1 MPAYHPNTIHICS
14 HHVLFG
20 LLLPTN
26 FKPWRQF
33 TLACAMVKNTVEI
46 GSYRLQ
52 GHCEVTWGRQE
63 GLPPQW
69 SLLVCNSISNKHGG
83 FIGKSS
89 INGKNSRKRSENKGT
104 HTHTLWMEVYGSENH
119 RTDGNYKWIH
129 HIPRPQTWLGNRW
142 TQWFIME
149 IICNQHIIFIRDFPD
164 HLWFPVFY
172 WQICCGSWKPRPTSC
187 PDKTRWFGTSMWQI
201 RSGGRGHIPI
211 PSKAVNQHKLQS
223 IYIPNVYSWEI
234 LSFLAGLTT
243 LVVSFLCDPA
253 AKKKTARQELATR
266 SVRTLWLRTLWC
278 VLGQRPCHSTEQDGP
293 RPEIFIIQ
301 VFF

>member
-1 MPAYHPNTIHICS
+1 MTPGSEPFHQWLFANKTGFVWTENDKLCKRLAQHHLNIVPIKCASRHDTPKSETTWGRPCTSHPCLAHPAFNTISPCKATSFTKMSLILYPCSISPKYHPYMFPSCP
-14 HHVLFG
+14 FG

-149 IICNQHIIFIRDFPD
+149 IICNQQIIFIRDFPD

-172 WQICCGSWKPRPTSC
+172 WQICCGS
-187 PDKTRWFGTSMWQI
+187 
-201 RSGGRGHIPI
+201 
-211 PSKAVNQHKLQS
+211 L
-223 IYIPNVYSWEI
+223 
-234 LSFLAGLTT
+234 
-243 LVVSFLCDPA
+243 
-253 AKKKTARQELATR
+253 KTASNILP
-266 SVRTLWLRTLWC
+266 
-278 VLGQRPCHSTEQDGP
+278 G
-293 RPEIFIIQ
+293 
-301 VFF
+301 